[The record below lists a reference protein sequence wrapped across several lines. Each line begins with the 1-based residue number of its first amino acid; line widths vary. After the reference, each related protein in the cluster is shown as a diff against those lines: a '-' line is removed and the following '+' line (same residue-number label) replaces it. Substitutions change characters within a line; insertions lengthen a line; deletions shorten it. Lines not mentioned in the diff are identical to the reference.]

1 MPEKRIIELESR
13 IAFQEYQLSELNDQI
28 ADQQKQILELKS
40 VLKTIVERITTSSG
54 GSFSAEHSVD
64 ERPPHY

>member
-13 IAFQEYQLSELNDQI
+13 IAFQEYQLSELSSQI
-28 ADQQKQILELKS
+28 ADQQKQILKLNS
-40 VLKTIVERITTSSG
+40 VLKKVFERIATSSG
-54 GSFSAEHSVD
+54 GSFSSAHSAD

>member
-1 MPEKRIIELESR
+1 MPEERIIELESR
-13 IAFQEYQLSELNDQI
+13 IAFQEYQLSELSNQI

-40 VLKTIVERITTSSG
+40 LLKTIAERITTSSG
-54 GSFSAEHSVD
+54 GSFSSDPNGD